1 MASQLVPLFPLPLVL
16 LPAMPLPLHIF
27 EDRYKQMMGDIIA
40 ASEVGAGKSE
50 FGVVLAKDEG
60 IINIGCTA
68 NVQKVMRRYEDGR
81 LDLLALGQRRFRIVG
96 INEEK
101 PYLQAEVEFFE
112 DVDLTEVSPDLKQ
125 RASTAY
131 RKLLALEGVGQD
143 KDSGS
148 SSRLSFQIA
157 YLLDDVE
164 KRQTV
169 LALRSEVERLEFL
182 VRAVPD
188 YVIQQER
195 IALAKRVAPLNGH
208 AKKGETNE

>member
-1 MASQLVPLFPLPLVL
+1 LFPLPLVL

-27 EDRYKQMMGDIIA
+27 EDRYKEMMGEIIA
-40 ASEVGAGKSE
+40 SSDAGRGESE

-68 NVQKVMRRYEDGR
+68 TVQKIMRRYEDGR
-81 LDLLALGQRRFRIVG
+81 LDLLAIGQRRFRIAG
-96 INEEK
+96 INEERS
-101 PYLQAEVEFFE
+101 YLRAEVEFFE
-112 DVDLTEVSPDLKQ
+112 DVDLTEVSTDLKR
-125 RASTAY
+125 RASTVY
-131 RKLLALEGVGQD
+131 RKLQALEGSGRDVD
-143 KDSGS
+143 TGS

-164 KRQTV
+164 KRQMI

-182 VRAVPD
+182 VKAVPE
-188 YVIQQER
+188 YVTQQER

-208 AKKGETNE
+208 ANKAGTGNDHQ